1 MPMQPGPP
9 CKGWIRPISP
19 SHWSV
24 RCKHCANFYSALA
37 YIKSSNKQLHAI
49 YEETF
54 NKNRM
59 NRRAFICRSHKAA
72 RNGHIRAWLQKEL
85 QAMWS
90 EHNSFKGTKDPD
102 AWQPTH
108 KVLIR
113 VSIDG
118 PSIHHNYT
126 TADINPV
133 ATFTQ
138 EHHHC
143 HLVRYAIPR
152 GITCP
157 PM

>member
-9 CKGWIRPISP
+9 CKGWIRHGGNSRQ
-19 SHWSV
+19 
-24 RCKHCANFYSALA
+24 RCNHCLTFYSALA
-37 YIKSSNKQLHAI
+37 SIKRSNKQLHAI
-49 YEETF
+49 YEKIF
-54 NKNRM
+54 KDSPMR
-59 NRRAFICRSHKAA
+59 RRAFIVRSHEA
-72 RNGHIRAWLQKEL
+72 RAGTKPAWLRKEL

>member
-24 RCKHCANFYSALA
+24 RCKHCTNFYSALA

-49 YEETF
+49 YEKIFKE
-54 NKNRM
+54 NPVS
-59 NRRAFICRSHKAA
+59 RRAFIVRSHKA
-72 RNGHIRAWLQKEL
+72 RIGTTRAWLQKEL
-85 QAMWS
+85 QAMCS
-90 EHNSFKGTKDPD
+90 EHNSLKGTL
-102 AWQPTH
+102 
-108 KVLIR
+108 LIR
-113 VSIDG
+113 LSIDG
-118 PSIHHNYT
+118 PTFHHNYT
-126 TADINPV
+126 GSLPADMNPV

-138 EHHHC
+138 EHPHC
-143 HLVRYAIPR
+143 HLHGIPR

>member
-49 YEETF
+49 YEKIFKE
-54 NKNRM
+54 NPVS
-59 NRRAFICRSHKAA
+59 RRAFIVRSHKA
-72 RNGHIRAWLQKEL
+72 RIGTTRAWLQKEL

-90 EHNSFKGTKDPD
+90 EHNSLKGKKNPD
-102 AWQPTH
+102 AWQPTQ

-126 TADINPV
+126 TADMNPV